1 MIIFMIIAS
10 PHYLSR
16 VKEYS
21 QLLLCEERNHITNV
35 GQSGILELVMI
46 RTSAF
51 YVNFPYFFFLQGL
64 LKVYDYYEPD
74 VVVDHKYKIK
84 QTCGTKLA
92 IPYFNQTGESY
103 SSSRLLRFVVKAKF
117 ISYILFF
124 YRPPYHNCFYITTPA
139 QPHGT
144 LGLNQFGL
152 FSSFLLIYLATF
164 LSMNTEQLLMIT
176 TPYKEERV

>member
-51 YVNFPYFFFLQGL
+51 YVNFPYFFFFLQGL

-103 SSSRLLRFVVKAKF
+103 PVRVSSDLQLKPNSLVTSCFSIALLTIIA
-117 ISYILFF
+117 STSL
-124 YRPPYHNCFYITTPA
+124 PLPSHMELQA
-139 QPHGT
+139 
-144 LGLNQFGL
+144 
-152 FSSFLLIYLATF
+152 
-164 LSMNTEQLLMIT
+164 
-176 TPYKEERV
+176 

>member
-103 SSSRLLRFVVKAKF
+103 PVRVSSDLQLKPNSLVTSCFSIALLTIIA
-117 ISYILFF
+117 STSL
-124 YRPPYHNCFYITTPA
+124 PLPSHMELQA
-139 QPHGT
+139 
-144 LGLNQFGL
+144 
-152 FSSFLLIYLATF
+152 
-164 LSMNTEQLLMIT
+164 
-176 TPYKEERV
+176 